1 MYIRDDS
8 SSDVNSSRTARI
20 SWKISNTRE
29 TSNMQQGHLR
39 RYDMNRRSQ
48 MQGGKNWILQKLV
61 LLMLSLVGNLEKQV
75 GYVPLWDR
83 VEGKWL
89 WTLMLDAA
97 LWNRSAISYSN
108 FQLGTV
114 SNVLKKFGR

>member
-1 MYIRDDS
+1 
-8 SSDVNSSRTARI
+8 
-20 SWKISNTRE
+20 
-29 TSNMQQGHLR
+29 
-39 RYDMNRRSQ
+39 